1 MFVLGILLLLFLR
14 LERVD
19 VRVTRRND
27 DIVGLRRTWKTVS
40 SFGNSLMIVSDRA
53 VVIAGPSR
61 TESTMQWTGSP
72 MESLEDLRL
81 MHYYTFDLAHTLS
94 LPGAIGR
101 TWSDGVPRLAFQG
114 DHVYL
119 IHALLAVSA
128 AHRVSKDRSD
138 IQSQQRGQM
147 HYVMCLSLLKSL
159 DLNTSESHAS
169 AALAAVMLLSWYE
182 VPPLTSCAD
191 LFSLCMNVGTTG

>member
-1 MFVLGILLLLFLR
+1 MFVLGMLLPQYSR
-14 LERVD
+14 LGRGGDRVG
-19 VRVTRRND
+19 RPRR
-27 DIVGLRRTWKTVS
+27 WKMVS
-40 SFGNSLMIVSDRA
+40 SLGMRLMVVSDTA
-53 VVIAGPSR
+53 VIAGPSR
-61 TESTMQWTGSP
+61 TESTMQWTGAP

-138 IQSQQRGQM
+138 VQSQQRGQM

-159 DLNTSESHAS
+159 DLNTNESHAS

-182 VPPLTSCAD
+182 VLPFLLS
-191 LFSLCMNVGTTG
+191 